1 MTTAVVE
8 VTVIADAAVSGNT
21 DMFETWWAF
30 AEGRAAEFTLLA
42 LAVAVIA
49 GSEARS
55 SQRVTPTWTS
65 WIAVAAG
72 LASFVG
78 WALGIWL
85 GVSLGNLLW
94 VVSSLVMCLWTL
106 WFGIALSRPRT
117 RS

>member
-1 MTTAVVE
+1 M
-8 VTVIADAAVSGNT
+8 IADAAVSGNT
-21 DMFETWWAF
+21 DMLETWWAF
-30 AEGRAAEFTLLA
+30 AEGKAAGFTFLA

-65 WIAVAAG
+65 WIAVVAG

-78 WALGIWL
+78 WAVGIWL

-94 VVSSLVMCLWTL
+94 VVSSLVMCLWTF
-106 WFGIALSRPRT
+106 WFGTALSRPRT